1 MVVNESGEVAI
12 AIIED
17 DTDLQRAYQLVI
29 GGASR
34 FQISNTYTS
43 VEEAIDSF
51 NSSGPP
57 PIVLTDIQLP
67 GLSGIEGIIKIKE
80 RWPDTSIVVI
90 SIHEGDEMVFRALK
104 AGAVGYIT
112 KGTSYLEIVNALEE
126 LLRGGSPMSSKIA
139 RMVVSTFSL
148 NTNSVL
154 SNRERQ
160 ILSAL
165 SKGKTYSQI
174 ADELFI
180 SKETSRTHIR
190 NIYLKLH
197 VNSKSEAI
205 QKAMRERL
213 I

>member
-1 MVVNESGEVAI
+1 MVKDALVEVAV
-12 AIIED
+12 IED
-17 DTDLQRAYQLVI
+17 DENLQRAYQLVI
-29 GGASR
+29 GSSGR
-34 FQISNTYTS
+34 FHIANTYTS
-43 VEEAIDSF
+43 VEDAIAAF
-51 NSSGPP
+51 CEGGPP
-57 PIVLTDIQLP
+57 PIILTDIQLP
-67 GLSGIEGIIKIKE
+67 GISGIDGIRKIRQ
-80 RWPDTSIVVI
+80 RWPQTNVVVI
-90 SIHEGDEMVFRALK
+90 SIHEDDEMVFSALK

-112 KGTSYLEIVNALEE
+112 KGTSYLEVLAALEE
-126 LLRGGSPMSSKIA
+126 LLKGGSPMSSRIA

-154 SNRERQ
+154 TNRERQ

-165 SKGKTYSQI
+165 ARGKTYSQI
-174 ADELFI
+174 AEELFI

-205 QKAMRERL
+205 LKATQERL

>member
-1 MVVNESGEVAI
+1 MVMNGTAEI

-17 DTDLQRAYQLVI
+17 DKDLQRAYQLVI
-29 GGASR
+29 GSSGY
-34 FQISNTYTS
+34 FHISNVYTTF
-43 VEEAIDSF
+43 EEAIASF
-51 NSSGPP
+51 GPNGPP
-57 PIVLTDIQLP
+57 QVILTDIQLP
-67 GLSGIEGIIKIKE
+67 GISGIEGIRIIKE
-80 RWPDTSIVVI
+80 RWPHTNAIVL
-90 SIHEGDEMVFRALK
+90 SMHEDDEMVFSALK

-112 KGTSYLEIVNALEE
+112 KGTSYLEIVSALEE
-126 LLRGGSPMSSKIA
+126 LLKGGSPMSSKIA

-165 SKGKTYSQI
+165 AKGKTYSQI

-190 NIYLKLH
+190 NIYQKLH

-205 QKAMRERL
+205 LKATQERL